1 MKQTP
6 DTGEQSVGKR
16 EYAKATAKWAG
27 LKIAGGGLWLLASCA
42 ALLTIGMGI
51 MTGLSFADKEYR
63 YAGVWLA
70 VGLGVAGV
78 CAGCAY
84 VARKIAERARALNP
98 RSRLD
103 RFSVPPPPDFDN
115 LADAAQKQQAQLSA
129 LAATEAWSRE
139 RREKEAA
146 IRQSRSPTQT
156 FLLDRFY
163 PLLLFIAG
171 VTMVGWNHQSI
182 LHDHTLFF
190 YPIIFGPPALWSG
203 LAALFDPHILNP
215 HYGVT
220 RLGRTLFI
228 AALVLSLFSI
238 LFLIWLYAVYY
249 RLR

>member
-1 MKQTP
+1 MKQIP
-6 DTGEQSVGKR
+6 DMGEPMMRRR

-27 LKIAGGGLWLLASCA
+27 LKLAGGGLWLLASCG
-42 ALLTIGMGI
+42 ALLTVGMGI
-51 MTGLSFADKEYR
+51 ATCLCFADKEYR
-63 YAGVWLA
+63 YTGECLAAGLA
-70 VGLGVAGV
+70 VAGV

-84 VARKIAERARALNP
+84 LARKTGERARALNP
-98 RSRLD
+98 RSPLD
-103 RFSVPPPPDFDN
+103 RFRVPPPPDFDKT
-115 LADAAQKQQAQLSA
+115 DTAQKQQAQLSA

-190 YPIIFGPPALWSG
+190 YPIIFGPPALWGG

-220 RLGRTLFI
+220 RLSRTLFL
-228 AALVLSLFSI
+228 AALVLSLLSI